1 MTVHLRI
8 TDAPAPSDLGGALGV
23 CRVGWAE
30 IVGVWGEGP
39 VAHVVVMGDWCEEPA
54 V

>member
-1 MTVHLRI
+1 MTIHLRFL
-8 TDAPAPSDLGGALGV
+8 TAPAVADLGGDLGV

-39 VAHVVVMGDWCEEPA
+39 VQHVVVMGDWCEDVA
-54 V
+54 A